1 MLYSFSMATVSISKI
16 NELTDDVGVNFHYQK
31 KAVRK
36 AALIMKQEQF
46 EFERFFMLK
55 AELL

>member
-1 MLYSFSMATVSISKI
+1 MATVSISKI